1 MVDDARRE
9 IICARTSAGVDDINE
24 THIVQL

>member
-9 IICARTSAGVDDINE
+9 SICARTSGGVDDINE

>member
-9 IICARTSAGVDDINE
+9 SICARTGAGVDDINE